1 LTLWA
6 GGGLKLLSVGPS
18 WNMLTAS
25 IYNYN
30 LYYYYISRATVLL
43 GQSRLAIS
51 NENTAPLQ

>member
-1 LTLWA
+1 
-6 GGGLKLLSVGPS
+6 
-18 WNMLTAS
+18 MLTAS